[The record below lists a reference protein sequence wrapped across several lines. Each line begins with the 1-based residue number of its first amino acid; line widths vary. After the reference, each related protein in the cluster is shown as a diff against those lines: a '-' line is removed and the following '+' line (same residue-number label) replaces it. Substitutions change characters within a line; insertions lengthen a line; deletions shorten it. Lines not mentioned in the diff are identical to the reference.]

1 MPLQVG
7 GNFDHKIIPSPSRAN
22 MKWLNVVLDLNGI
35 LCVCQEQRL
44 MPRGRTYVVGDL
56 PHSSNVWHLVGKKVV
71 FVQLSCRRFFRE
83 LGNVA
88 DITIWSSMVVAIA
101 KSVCDLLFK
110 NLPIKPINI
119 LGQESCERIRV

>member
-1 MPLQVG
+1 MSMQATG
-7 GNFDHKIIPSPSRAN
+7 YISYKIIPSPSRAN